1 MSLADRVK
9 AAKAAEVT
17 VEGHRD
23 EIVQELRS
31 ISPLGKSEEKEEA

>member
-17 VEGHRD
+17 LDDHREEMRQD
-23 EIVQELRS
+23 LRRK
-31 ISPLGKSEEKEEA
+31 LHYKVV